1 MLLSSQA
8 KQLEKELRNGSDAE
22 AEQRFVWGKKIE
34 KQIQDGKGIDDL
46 GPEAERR
53 RREERLVSL
62 VKRMTLLWTCSTGC
76 AMFASLTAVQIAWG
90 LCRWRLR
97 R

>member
-1 MLLSSQA
+1 MPGSCQHLLPLLLDLVGVPLLLQA
-8 KQLEKELRNGSDAE
+8 KQLEKDLRNGSGAE

-34 KQIQDGKGIDDL
+34 KQIQEGKGIDDL

-62 VKRMTLLWTCSTGC
+62 IKRR
-76 AMFASLTAVQIAWG
+76 Q
-90 LCRWRLR
+90 
-97 R
+97 

>member
-1 MLLSSQA
+1 MLLPSQA

-62 VKRMTLLWTCSTGC
+62 IKRTTLLWTCSNGC
-76 AMFASLTAVQIAWG
+76 ALFESLTAVLIARG
-90 LCRWRLR
+90 LCRGRLR